1 MNTIGKWLYII
12 GMLVA
17 ILAALFGF
25 SHEIL
30 TLVLL
35 IAAILA
41 GIFYAD
47 PGDAANIGLRY
58 LVLYFVADVFSG
70 EIFGIGDYLTTI
82 FEAAVWFLGPYV
94 LTVLVVRFF
103 NKEFGK

>member
-1 MNTIGKWLYII
+1 MKTIGKWLYLI
-12 GMLVA
+12 GMLVT
-17 ILAALFGF
+17 ILAALFGL
-25 SHEIL
+25 SNDIL
-30 TLVLL
+30 TLILL
-35 IAAILA
+35 IVAILA

-58 LVLYFVADVFSG
+58 LALAAVAGALSEF
-70 EIFGIGDYLTTI
+70 IAIGGYLTVI